1 MGLDV
6 IIPHLHLDSQKP
18 EGVPSSLRR
27 STLLMFA
34 VTLHNIP
41 EGMAVG
47 LAFALAA
54 AGRYSGRP
62 FVGCCAGHRNGYTEF
77 PGGRGYIAAPAPGG
91 PLGRQG
97 FFIWEH
103 FGRG

>member
-1 MGLDV
+1 
-6 IIPHLHLDSQKP
+6 
-18 EGVPSSLRR
+18 
-27 STLLMFA
+27 MFA

-54 AGRYSGRP
+54 QGETAAALSSAAALAIGMGIQNFPEGAGD
-62 FVGCCAGHRNGYTEF
+62 
-77 PGGRGYIAAPAPGG
+77 IAAPAPGG